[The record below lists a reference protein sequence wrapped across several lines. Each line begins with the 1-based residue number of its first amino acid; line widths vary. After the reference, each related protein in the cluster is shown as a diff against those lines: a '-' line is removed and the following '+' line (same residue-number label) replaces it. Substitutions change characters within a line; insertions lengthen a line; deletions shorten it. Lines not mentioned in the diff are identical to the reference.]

1 METIESLDH
10 GITRIDAGYV
20 RPALAAFYLVVER
33 GRAAFI
39 DTGTSH
45 AVPRALEA
53 LARQGLAPEAVDY
66 VMPTHV
72 HLDHGGGA
80 GALMAAFPSARLV
93 VHPRG
98 AGHLID
104 PRRLVVGSTAVY
116 GESRM
121 GALFGDIV
129 PVAAE
134 RVVESADGMEI
145 DLAGRPLRLLHT
157 EGHALHHYCVWDAAS
172 RGLFTG
178 DTFGISY
185 REFDTARGPFLFAT
199 TTPTQLD
206 PAAWLASVDRLMAL
220 GPEAAYLA
228 HFGRVGDLARL
239 ADDLRDDLRAGRD
252 LALAH
257 ADAADPVAA
266 IRAGLEARF
275 LDRLS
280 VHGVT
285 HSREALLGL
294 LAMDLD
300 LNSQGLAVWLERQT
314 RKKV

>member
-1 METIESLDH
+1 MQTIETLDH

-20 RPALAAFYLVVER
+20 RPALDAFYLVVEK
-33 GRAAFI
+33 GRAAFV

-45 AVPRALEA
+45 ALPRALEA
-53 LARQGLAPEAVDY
+53 LERAGLTPADVDY

-80 GALMAAFPSARLV
+80 GALMAACPNARLV

-98 AGHLID
+98 AGHMID
-104 PRRLVVGSTAVY
+104 PTRLIAGSTEVY
-116 GESRM
+116 GAGEMAR
-121 GALFGDIV
+121 LFGDIV

-134 RVVESADGMEI
+134 RVVESADGMEV

-172 RGLFTG
+172 RGIFSG
-178 DTFGISY
+178 DTFGIAY
-185 REFDTARGPFLFAT
+185 RELDTGRGPFIFAT

-206 PAAWLASVDRLMAL
+206 PEAWLATVDRLMAL
-220 GPEAAYLA
+220 GPESVYLA

-239 ADDLRDDLRAGRD
+239 ADDLRDDLRAVRD

-257 ADAADPVAA
+257 VASEEPQAA
-266 IRAGLEARF
+266 IRAGLAERFVTRLEA
-275 LDRLS
+275 
-280 VHGVT
+280 HGVAMP
-285 HSREALLGL
+285 RDELLAF

-300 LNSQGLAVWLERQT
+300 LNSQGLAVWLARQA
-314 RKKV
+314 RKMV